1 MHDDV
6 VKSHPSTVS
15 PIEQAY
21 KTSTHQQI
29 DNKEIVFWDLGGK
42 NSSVKTVSVSLIRF

>member
-1 MHDDV
+1 MRDDV

-21 KTSTHQQI
+21 KTSTDRQI
-29 DNKEIVFWDLGGK
+29 VNKEVVFWDLGGK
-42 NSSVKTVSVSLIRF
+42 NSSLKIITVFLS